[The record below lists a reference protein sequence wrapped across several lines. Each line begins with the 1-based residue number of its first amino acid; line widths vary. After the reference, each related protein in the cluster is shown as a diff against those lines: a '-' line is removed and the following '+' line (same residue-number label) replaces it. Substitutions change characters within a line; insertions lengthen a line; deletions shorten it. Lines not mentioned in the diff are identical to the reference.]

1 MHSTVE
7 RLEDVLKGLRKLTTR
22 ERSVVCLQC
31 STKLTTSGQIFTVEG
46 AEGAT
51 STYVNDHGAIHQIMT
66 LRQVNE
72 TKIGFQGRA
81 SIENTYFP
89 GYCWLIS
96 YCRNCYS
103 HLGWKFQKVDDSPNR
118 TNRPESFWGFMS
130 SNVKTSSRW
139 SWYLPGKVLRNP
151 RQSAWVPHI
160 GQRKQSNAG
169 RICDWLT
176 DSYVISII
184 KVIDRYPIEFETCQ
198 VSIGRI
204 FRFLILSVFFSRH
217 V

>member
-1 MHSTVE
+1 MGLLLLPEQSNHNFTSSSLPFTHYECTAIRFSFWIANNAPFSQNHKIKLLQMHSTVE
-7 RLEDVLKGLRKLTTR
+7 RLEDVLKGLCKLTNR

-31 STKLTTSGQIFTVEG
+31 STRLTTSGQIFAVEG

-66 LRQVNE
+66 LRQVDE

-103 HLGWKFQKVDDSPNR
+103 HLGWKFQKVDDSPDK
-118 TNRPESFWGFMS
+118 TDRPESFWGFMS
-130 SNVKTSSRW
+130 SNVKTSSR
-139 SWYLPGKVLRNP
+139 
-151 RQSAWVPHI
+151 
-160 GQRKQSNAG
+160 
-169 RICDWLT
+169 
-176 DSYVISII
+176 
-184 KVIDRYPIEFETCQ
+184 
-198 VSIGRI
+198 
-204 FRFLILSVFFSRH
+204 
-217 V
+217 